1 VLATGVLQARMRLDK
16 VRLLV
21 YLVKPATFLELAGV
35 IVMLVQQVRKKH
47 QEVSAHPVQQEST
60 TITQDKSH
68 VGPVKR
74 ENMLPLLAR

>member
-1 VLATGVLQARMRLDK
+1 MRLDK

-21 YLVKPATFLELAGV
+21 LIVQPATFLELAGV

-47 QEVSAHPVQQEST
+47 QEVSAHSVQQEST
-60 TITQDKSH
+60 TLTQDKRY

-74 ENMLPLLAR
+74 GNMLPLLAR